1 VIKKISI
8 WLFVALALGLSF
20 YFYKELPS
28 KMPSK
33 FANFE
38 GTPTEY
44 TSKNLMLFII
54 PFAMIVSSLSLSAPS
69 FMRKQGENFRR
80 IEKILDSISIAV
92 NIVLL
97 VFHCGI
103 IYSGLGNELN
113 ILHMLP
119 LIVGIVFIV
128 TGNLLPRV
136 QVKDTQNKP
145 LQQAYY
151 GMWHLVSRTF
161 SYALFFGGLMMI
173 FSVLLPQ
180 DLILAGFFVIL
191 ALTLVSAFF
200 FSYIRYSRSAN
211 SNQWN

>member
-1 VIKKISI
+1 MKI
-8 WLFVALALGLSF
+8 
-20 YFYKELPS
+20 
-28 KMPSK
+28 
-33 FANFE
+33 
-38 GTPTEY
+38 
-44 TSKNLMLFII
+44 
-54 PFAMIVSSLSLSAPS
+54 
-69 FMRKQGENFRR
+69 NFRTVVVVFASFFLFTG
-80 IEKILDSISIAV
+80 INHGLAGFHNASDSEVTINNGHEIFPDGHEQKILDSISIAV